1 MHEMGVTRDLVDMV
15 VACAEERGAVEVSR
29 VYLHIGFVRDIV
41 DELLEGCF
49 RWMARDT
56 VAANAELIIERI
68 PFTVQCNQCGLIYA
82 IDGNDESTWNCPIC
96 EKRDYHLNSG
106 MEFFISH
113 IEMRFPEEEPV
124 RACA

>member
-1 MHEMGVTRDLVDMV
+1 MHEMGVTRDLVDTV
-15 VACAEERGAVEVSR
+15 VRIAQERNAVEVSR

-68 PFTVQCNQCGLIYA
+68 PFTVQCNHCGLIYA
-82 IDGNDESTWNCPIC
+82 IDGTKEETWTCPVC
-96 EKRDYHLNSG
+96 EERDYHLNSG

-113 IEMRFPEEEPV
+113 LEMRFADQPQHV
-124 RACA
+124 CA